1 MLLLLPPPPPP
12 LASHCLRVHLQPPER
27 PRTGVRVWGTQAQL
41 QAMPL
46 EVVREIDMK
55 ILEERRFLR
64 CVVRRA
70 AVLAHAYYS
79 QLHAHDTI
87 TTTATASSTTTF
99 TTRETGGDRLSSH
112 YC

>member
-1 MLLLLPPPPPP
+1 MLLLLLPP
-12 LASHCLRVHLQPPER
+12 LASHCLRVHVQPPER
-27 PRTGVRVWGTQAQL
+27 PRTCMRVWGAQAQL
-41 QAMPL
+41 QAVPL

-79 QLHAHDTI
+79 QLHAYDTI
-87 TTTATASSTTTF
+87 TTATTSTSTTTF